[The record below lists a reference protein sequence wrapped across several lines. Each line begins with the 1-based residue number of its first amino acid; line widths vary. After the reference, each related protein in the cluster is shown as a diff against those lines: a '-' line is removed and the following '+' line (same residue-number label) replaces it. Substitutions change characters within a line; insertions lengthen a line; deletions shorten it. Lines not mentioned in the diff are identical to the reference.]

1 MKKSFRY
8 IVLSFVVLMG
18 LSAPQA
24 FAGNKDRSGQ
34 AGASELLI
42 NPWAASSGW
51 GNAGMSFIHGVEAI
65 YGNVAG
71 ISSCNTLDLNFSH
84 TSWLVGI
91 GNDTRISSFG
101 FLARVGESSVLGLSF
116 MSFSIGEIPITTT
129 QNPDPGTLGTY
140 KPNLMNINLSFAK
153 AFSNSISGG
162 FNLKIISESIKD
174 MGGVGVAL
182 DAGIQYVTGPYD
194 NVHFG
199 ITLKNIGPT
208 MKFSGD
214 GISLRVFMDNT
225 SNQQFTMVQRVDDF
239 ELPTQLSIAAAY
251 DFLFAETNRLTI
263 AGNFSSNSFTNDQ
276 FTLGFEYGW
285 KEMFL
290 LRAGYTYENGIWSKE
305 GFKDGFMNDDNCM
318 NINRGLSAGVSVQVP
333 LSKKE
338 GGMKLAVDYSYR
350 DTYVFNGT
358 HSVGARLIF

>member
-1 MKKSFRY
+1 M
-8 IVLSFVVLMG
+8 SFV
-18 LSAPQA
+18 
-24 FAGNKDRSGQ
+24 
-34 AGASELLI
+34 
-42 NPWAASSGW
+42 
-51 GNAGMSFIHGVEAI
+51 HGVEAI

-84 TSWLVGI
+84 TSWLVGV

-101 FLARVGESSVLGLSF
+101 LLARVGESSVLGLSF

-129 QNPDPGTLGTY
+129 QNPDGGLGTY
-140 KPNLMNINLSFAK
+140 KPNLMNINLAFAK

-182 DAGIQYVTGPYD
+182 DAGIQYVTGPFD
-194 NVHFG
+194 NIHFG

-214 GISLRVFMDNT
+214 GISLRVFMDNN

-239 ELPTQLSIAAAY
+239 ELPTQLSIAAGY
-251 DFLFAETNRLTI
+251 DWLLGETSRLTI
-263 AGNFSSNSFTNDQ
+263 AGNFNSNSFTNDQ
-276 FTLGFEYGW
+276 FTLGMEYGW
-285 KEMFL
+285 KEMFM
-290 LRAGYTYENGIWSKE
+290 LRAGYTYEKGIWSKGGILE
-305 GFKDGFMNDDNCM
+305 VDDCM
-318 NINRGLSAGVSVQVP
+318 NINRGLSAGLSVQVP

-338 GGMKLAVDYSYR
+338 GGMKFAVDYSYR
-350 DTYVFNGT
+350 DTYTYGGT
-358 HSVGARLIF
+358 HCVGARILF

>member
-51 GNAGMSFIHGVEAI
+51 GNAGMSFVHGVDAI
-65 YGNVAG
+65 FGNVAG
-71 ISSCNTLDLNFSH
+71 ISSCNTLDINFSH

-116 MSFSIGEIPITTT
+116 MTFSIGEIPITTT
-129 QNPDPGTLGTY
+129 QNPDGGLGTF
-140 KPNLMNINLSFAK
+140 KPNLMNINLAFAK
-153 AFSNSISGG
+153 TFSNSISGG

-174 MGGVGVAL
+174 MDGVGVAL

-214 GISLRVFMDNT
+214 GLSFKAFLVEGST
-225 SNQQFTMVQRVDDF
+225 QQFTMVQRVDDF

-251 DFLFAETNRLTI
+251 DWLFAETNRLTI
-263 AGNFSSNSFTNDQ
+263 AGNFASNSFTNDQ
-276 FTLGFEYGW
+276 ITGGLEYAW
-285 KEMFL
+285 REMFMI
-290 LRAGYTYENGIWSKE
+290 RAGYTWEKGIWTKGGVE
-305 GFKDGFMNDDNCM
+305 DADECM
-318 NINRGLSAGVSVQVP
+318 NINRGLSAGASVQVP

-338 GGMKLAVDYSYR
+338 NGMKLAVDYSYR
-350 DTYVFNGT
+350 DTFTFNGT
-358 HSVGARLIF
+358 HSVGARIIF

>member
-51 GNAGMSFIHGVEAI
+51 GNAGMSFVHGVEAI

-71 ISSCNTLDLNFSH
+71 ITSCNTLDVNFTH

-129 QNPDPGTLGTY
+129 QNPDPGTLGTF
-140 KPNLMNINLSFAK
+140 KPNLMNINLAFAK
-153 AFSNSISGG
+153 SFSNSISGG

-174 MGGVGVAL
+174 MDGIGVAL
-182 DAGIQYVTGPYD
+182 DAGIQYVTGPFD

-214 GISLRVFMDNT
+214 GLSFKAFLVQGST
-225 SNQQFTMVQRVDDF
+225 QQFTMVQRVDDF

-251 DFLFAETNRLTI
+251 DWLFAETNRLTI

-276 FTLGFEYGW
+276 ITGGLEYAW
-285 KEMFL
+285 KEMFMI
-290 LRAGYTYENGIWSKE
+290 RAGYTWEKGIWAKGGVE
-305 GFKDGFMNDDNCM
+305 NTDECM
-318 NINRGLSAGVSVQVP
+318 NINRGLSAGVSVKVP

-338 GGMKLAVDYSYR
+338 NGMKLAVDYSYR
-350 DTYVFNGT
+350 DTYTFNGT
-358 HSVGARLIF
+358 HSVGARIIF

>member
-34 AGASELLI
+34 AGAPELLI

-51 GNAGMSFIHGVEAI
+51 GNAGMSFVHGVEAI

-71 ISSCNTLDLNFSH
+71 ISSCRTLDVNFTH
-84 TSWLVGI
+84 TSWLVGV

-116 MSFSIGEIPITTT
+116 MSFSLGEIPITTVG
-129 QNPDPGTLGTY
+129 NPDPNTLGTY

-174 MGGVGVAL
+174 MGGVGVAI
-182 DAGIQYVTGPYD
+182 DAGIQYVTGPFD

-214 GISLRVFMDNT
+214 GISLKVFMDNT

-239 ELPTQLSIAAAY
+239 ELPAQLSIAAAY
-251 DFLFAETNRLTI
+251 DFLFAETNRITL
-263 AGNFSSNSFTNDQ
+263 AGNFCSNSFTNDQ
-276 FTLGFEYGW
+276 FILGLEYGW
-285 KEMFL
+285 KEMFMI
-290 LRAGYTYENGIWSKE
+290 RAGYTYENGLWSKE
-305 GFKDGFMNDDNCM
+305 GILLDDACM
-318 NINRGLSAGVSVQVP
+318 NINRGLSAGVSIDVP
-333 LSKKE
+333 VSKKE
-338 GGMKLAVDYSYR
+338 DAMRFAVDYSYR
-350 DTYVFNGT
+350 DTYTYGGT
-358 HSVGARLIF
+358 HSVGARIIF

>member
-1 MKKSFRY
+1 
-8 IVLSFVVLMG
+8 MG

-51 GNAGMSFIHGVEAI
+51 GNAGMSSVHGVDAI
-65 YGNVAG
+65 FGNVAG
-71 ISSCNTLDLNFSH
+71 ITSCRTLDANFSH
-84 TSWLVGI
+84 TWWLQGV
-91 GNDTRISSFG
+91 GNDTRVSSFG

-116 MSFSIGEIPITTT
+116 MTFSLGTIDITTT

-140 KPNLMNINLSFAK
+140 KPNLMNINLCFAK
-153 AFSNSISGG
+153 SFSNSISGG

-174 MGGVGVAL
+174 MSGVGVAL
-182 DAGIQYVTGPYD
+182 DAAIQYVTGPND
-194 NVHFG
+194 NIHFG
-199 ITLKNIGPT
+199 VTLKNIGPT

-214 GISLRVFMDNT
+214 GLALRAFLVEG
-225 SNQQFTMVQRVDDF
+225 SSQQFTMVQRVDDF

-251 DFLFAETNRLTI
+251 DFLFAEEHRITL
-263 AGNFSSNSFTNDQ
+263 AGNFASNSFTNDQ
-276 FTLGFEYGW
+276 FTLGMEYGW
-285 KEMFL
+285 RDML
-290 LRAGYTYENGIWSKE
+290 MIRAGYTYEKGIWA
-305 GFKDGFMNDDNCM
+305 KDYWTEDGIINDDNCM
-318 NINRGLSAGVSVQVP
+318 NINRGLSAGLSLQFP

-338 GGMKLAVDYSYR
+338 NPIKLAVDYSYR

>member
-1 MKKSFRY
+1 
-8 IVLSFVVLMG
+8 MG
-18 LSAPQA
+18 LSTPQA

-51 GNAGMSFIHGVEAI
+51 GNAGMSFVHGVEAM

-71 ISSCNTLDLNFSH
+71 ISACRTLDVNFTH
-84 TSWLVGI
+84 TSWLVGV

-101 FLARVGESSVLGLSF
+101 LLARVGESSVLGLSF
-116 MSFSIGEIPITTT
+116 MSFSIGEIPITTVD
-129 QNPDPGTLGTY
+129 NPDPGTLGTF

-174 MGGVGVAL
+174 MSGVGVAI
-182 DAGIQYVTGPYD
+182 DAGIQYVTGPFD

-214 GISLRVFMDNT
+214 GLSLRVFMDNS

-251 DFLFAETNRLTI
+251 DFLFAETSRLTV

-276 FTLGFEYGW
+276 FTLGLEYGW
-285 KEMFL
+285 KEILL
-290 LRAGYTYENGIWSKE
+290 LRAGYTYENGMWSTGGILE
-305 GFKDGFMNDDNCM
+305 SDDCM
-318 NINRGLSAGVSVQVP
+318 NINRGLSAGMSLQVP

-338 GGMKLAVDYSYR
+338 DAMKFAVDYSYR
-350 DTYVFNGT
+350 DTYTFGGT
-358 HSVGARLIF
+358 HSVGARIIF

>member
-8 IVLSFVVLMG
+8 IVLSFAVLMG
-18 LSAPQA
+18 LSVPQA

-51 GNAGMSFIHGVEAI
+51 GNAGMSSVHGVEAMF
-65 YGNVAG
+65 GNVAG
-71 ISSCNTLDLNFSH
+71 ITGCNKLELNFTH

-91 GNDTRISSFG
+91 GNDTRISAFG
-101 FLARVGESSVLGLSF
+101 LLARVGESNVLGLSF

-129 QNPDPGTLGTY
+129 QNPDPNTLGTF
-140 KPNLMNINLSFAK
+140 KPTLMNINLSFAR

-162 FNLKIISESIKD
+162 ANLKIISESIKD

-194 NVHFG
+194 NIHFG
-199 ITLKNIGPT
+199 VTLKNIGPT

-214 GISLRVFMDNT
+214 GISLRVFMDQS

-251 DFLFAETNRLTI
+251 DFLFAETNRITV
-263 AGNFSSNSFTNDQ
+263 AGNFNSNSFTNDQ
-276 FTLGFEYGW
+276 FIVGLEYGW
-285 KEMFL
+285 KEILMV
-290 LRAGYTYENGIWSKE
+290 RAGYTFEKGQFAHWSNE
-305 GFKDGFMNDDNCM
+305 DILNIDDCM
-318 NINRGLSAGVSVQVP
+318 NINRGLSAGVSVKAP

-338 GGMKLAVDYSYR
+338 DGLKFAVDYSYR
-350 DTYVFNGT
+350 DTYTFGGT
-358 HSVGARLIF
+358 HSVGARIIF

>member
-8 IVLSFVVLMG
+8 IVLSLIFLMG

-51 GNAGMSFIHGVEAI
+51 GNAGMSFVHGVEAM

-71 ISSCNTLDLNFSH
+71 ITSCNTLDVNFTH

-129 QNPDPGTLGTY
+129 QNPDPGTLGTF
-140 KPNLMNINLSFAK
+140 KPNLMNINLAFAK
-153 AFSNSISGG
+153 SFSNSISGG

-174 MGGVGVAL
+174 MDGIGVAL
-182 DAGIQYVTGPYD
+182 DAGIQYVTGPFD

-214 GISLRVFMDNT
+214 GLSFKAFLVQGST
-225 SNQQFTMVQRVDDF
+225 QQFTMVQRVDDF

-251 DFLFAETNRLTI
+251 DWLFAETNRLTI

-276 FTLGFEYGW
+276 ITGGLEYAW
-285 KEMFL
+285 KEMFMI
-290 LRAGYTYENGIWSKE
+290 RAGYTWEKGIWAKGGVE
-305 GFKDGFMNDDNCM
+305 NTDECM
-318 NINRGLSAGVSVQVP
+318 NINRGLSAGVSVKVP

-338 GGMKLAVDYSYR
+338 NGMKLAVDYSYR
-350 DTYVFNGT
+350 DTYTFNGT
-358 HSVGARLIF
+358 HSVGARIIF

>member
-51 GNAGMSFIHGVEAI
+51 GNAGMSFVHGVEAM

-71 ISSCNTLDLNFSH
+71 ITSCNTLDVNFTH

-129 QNPDPGTLGTY
+129 QNPDPGTLGTF
-140 KPNLMNINLSFAK
+140 KPNLMNINLAFAK
-153 AFSNSISGG
+153 SFSNSISGG

-174 MGGVGVAL
+174 MDGIGVAL
-182 DAGIQYVTGPYD
+182 DAGIQYVTGPFD

-214 GISLRVFMDNT
+214 GLSFKAFLVQGST
-225 SNQQFTMVQRVDDF
+225 QQFTMVQRVDDF

-251 DFLFAETNRLTI
+251 DWLFAETNRLTI

-276 FTLGFEYGW
+276 ITGGLEYAW
-285 KEMFL
+285 KEMFMI
-290 LRAGYTYENGIWSKE
+290 RAGYTWEKGIWAKGGVE
-305 GFKDGFMNDDNCM
+305 NADECM
-318 NINRGLSAGVSVQVP
+318 NINRGLSAGVSVKVP

-338 GGMKLAVDYSYR
+338 NGMKLAVDYSYR
-350 DTYVFNGT
+350 DTYTFNGT
-358 HSVGARLIF
+358 HSVGARIIF

>member
-51 GNAGMSFIHGVEAI
+51 GNAGMSFVHGVEAM

-71 ISSCNTLDLNFSH
+71 ITSCNTLDVNFTH

-129 QNPDPGTLGTY
+129 QNPDPGTLGTF
-140 KPNLMNINLSFAK
+140 KPNLMNINLAFAK
-153 AFSNSISGG
+153 SFSNSISGG

-174 MGGVGVAL
+174 MDGIGVAL
-182 DAGIQYVTGPYD
+182 DAGIQYVTGPFD

-214 GISLRVFMDNT
+214 GLSFKAFLVQGST
-225 SNQQFTMVQRVDDF
+225 QQFTMVQRVDDF

-251 DFLFAETNRLTI
+251 DWLFAETNRLTI

-276 FTLGFEYGW
+276 ITGGLEYAW
-285 KEMFL
+285 KEMFMI
-290 LRAGYTYENGIWSKE
+290 RAGYTWEKGIWAKGGVE
-305 GFKDGFMNDDNCM
+305 NTDECM
-318 NINRGLSAGVSVQVP
+318 NINRGLSAGVSVKVP

-338 GGMKLAVDYSYR
+338 NGMKLAVDYSYR
-350 DTYVFNGT
+350 DTYTFGGT
-358 HSVGARLIF
+358 HSVGARIIF

>member
-8 IVLSFVVLMG
+8 IVLSFVILFG

-34 AGASELLI
+34 AGAPELLI

-51 GNAGMSFIHGVEAI
+51 GNAGMSFVHGVEAI

-71 ISSCNTLDLNFSH
+71 ISSCRTLDVNFTH
-84 TSWLVGI
+84 TSWLVGV

-116 MSFSIGEIPITTT
+116 MSFSIGEIPITTVG
-129 QNPDPGTLGTY
+129 NPDPNTLGTY
-140 KPNLMNINLSFAK
+140 SPNLMNINLSFAK

-174 MGGVGVAL
+174 MSGVGVAL
-182 DAGIQYVTGPYD
+182 DAGIQYVTGPFD

-199 ITLKNIGPT
+199 ITLKNTGPT

-214 GISLRVFMDNT
+214 GLSLRVFMDNA

-239 ELPTQLSIAAAY
+239 ELPAQLSIAAA
-251 DFLFAETNRLTI
+251 
-263 AGNFSSNSFTNDQ
+263 
-276 FTLGFEYGW
+276 
-285 KEMFL
+285 
-290 LRAGYTYENGIWSKE
+290 
-305 GFKDGFMNDDNCM
+305 
-318 NINRGLSAGVSVQVP
+318 
-333 LSKKE
+333 
-338 GGMKLAVDYSYR
+338 
-350 DTYVFNGT
+350 
-358 HSVGARLIF
+358 